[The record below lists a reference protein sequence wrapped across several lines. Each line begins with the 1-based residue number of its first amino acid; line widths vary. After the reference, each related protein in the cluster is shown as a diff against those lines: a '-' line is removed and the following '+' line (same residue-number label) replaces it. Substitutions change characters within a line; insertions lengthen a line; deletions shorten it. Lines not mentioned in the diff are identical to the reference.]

1 MEQMANRA
9 RSLLADSAIAT
20 VALFAAFLLTAGR
33 SVDLSPASLGGVALQ
48 ALIYGGV
55 AAAYSGLFRRE
66 LSPWR
71 YVSTPDALV
80 LARIA
85 ILTAAT
91 FLLLQ
96 FAADRAHSLSRA
108 MLALAPIFQMVGAI
122 SARMLRRAAHE
133 RALDSFAP
141 LKSLSDRAPQ
151 APELLLIGPTTAA
164 ETYLRETGRRR
175 DNTWTPVG
183 IIAPDSKEVGQQ
195 VRGVC
200 IIESIERLDVAL
212 GDLRRWNQYPRAI
225 LFLDEPARLRGLTAA
240 QLGRLKNDGVRLLR
254 LPSIVDLSHEDGLAL
269 LPMRDISV
277 EELLPRDPIE
287 LDRVALRSLV
297 SGRRIL
303 ITGAGGSIGA
313 ELSRQVAA
321 LDAGHVT
328 LLDFSETALFEIDR
342 ELGETFPALSRTAA
356 LVDVRNANR
365 VTDCLLAERPD
376 LVFHAAAL
384 KHVSM
389 VERHPVE
396 GVLTNVLG
404 TWNVAEAA
412 RIAGAAQ
419 MVLISTDKAVDPSNV
434 MGATKRLA
442 EAVIQGQQE
451 GSETR
456 FSAVR
461 FGNVLGSAGSV
472 VPIFR
477 SQIDRGGP
485 VTVTHPEMARYF
497 MTIPEA
503 TQLVLHAT
511 ATCAGDMNPDR
522 ARLFLLEMGEPVKIM
537 DLARQMIALS
547 GRTPGKDIE
556 IEITGLRPG
565 EKLTEELL
573 DGMEDSVPCAPKVL
587 EVVSPTVMGVAPA
600 HLRRLEA
607 IAARGDTDE
616 IRRALFDLVAQIR
629 GEKPAG
635 VPVGQVDPVMPV
647 SGPGFQAREA
657 RQLQGGIIV
666 GADAVDTDDALP
678 AVKEGLGHMEAN
690 EAG

>member
-1 MEQMANRA
+1 MANRA

-635 VPVGQVDPVMPV
+635 VPALRVV
-647 SGPGFQAREA
+647 SNR
-657 RQLQGGIIV
+657 
-666 GADAVDTDDALP
+666 
-678 AVKEGLGHMEAN
+678 
-690 EAG
+690 

>member
-1 MEQMANRA
+1 MDQMAKRA
-9 RSLLADSAIAT
+9 RSLLADTAIAT
-20 VALFAAFLLTAGR
+20 VALFAAFVLTAGR
-33 SVDLSPASLGGVALQ
+33 ASDLSLQVLLSVALQ
-48 ALIYGGV
+48 SLIYGLV
-55 AAAYSGLFRRE
+55 AAAYTGLFRRE

-85 ILTAAT
+85 LLTAAS

-96 FAADRAHSLSRA
+96 FAADRAHNLSRS
-108 MLALAPIFQMVGAI
+108 MLALAPIFQLAGAI

-141 LKSLSDRAPQ
+141 LKSFSDRPHQ
-151 APELLLIGPTTAA
+151 APELLLIGPTSAA
-164 ETYLRETGRRR
+164 ETYLRESGRRR
-175 DNTWTPVG
+175 DATWTPVG
-183 IIAPDSKEVGQQ
+183 IIAPDSREVGQQ

-200 IIESIERLDVAL
+200 IIESIERLELAL
-212 GDLRRWNQYPRAI
+212 ADLRRWNQYPRAI
-225 LFLDEPARLRGLTAA
+225 LFLDEPSRLPGLTAA

-254 LPSIVDLSHEDGLAL
+254 LPSIVDLSVGESLAL

-287 LDRVALRSLV
+287 LDRHALHALVA
-297 SGRRIL
+297 GRRVL

-313 ELSRQVAA
+313 ELSRQVSALEAA
-321 LDAGHVT
+321 HVT

-342 ELGETFPALSRTAA
+342 ELGETFPAMSRNAA
-356 LVDVRNANR
+356 LVDVRNADR
-365 VTDCLLAERPD
+365 VRDCFLAERPD

-404 TWNVAEAA
+404 TWNVSEAA
-412 RIAGAAQ
+412 RVAGAAQ
-419 MVLISTDKAVDPSNV
+419 MVLISTDKAVDPTNV

-442 EAVIQGQQE
+442 EAVIQGQQQ

-485 VTVTHPEMARYF
+485 VTVTHPDMARYF

-511 ATCAGDMNPDR
+511 ATCAADMKPDR

-547 GRTPGKDIE
+547 GRTPGKDID

-565 EKLTEELL
+565 EKLAEELL
-573 DGMEDSVPCAPKVL
+573 DGMETSVPCAPKVL
-587 EVVSPTVMGVAPA
+587 EVVSPTALGVAPA
-600 HLRRLEA
+600 HIRRLEA
-607 IAARGDTDE
+607 IAGRGDAQE
-616 IRRALFDLVAQIR
+616 IRNALFELVAQIR

-635 VPVGQVDPVMPV
+635 
-647 SGPGFQAREA
+647 
-657 RQLQGGIIV
+657 
-666 GADAVDTDDALP
+666 LP
-678 AVKEGLGHMEAN
+678 ALRVVSN
-690 EAG
+690 R

>member
-20 VALFAAFLLTAGR
+20 GALFAAYLLTAGR
-33 SVDLSPASLGGVALQ
+33 SVDLAPASLGAVALQ

-55 AAAYSGLFRRE
+55 AAAYTGLFRRE

-607 IAARGDTDE
+607 IAARGDTEE

-635 VPVGQVDPVMPV
+635 VPALRVV
-647 SGPGFQAREA
+647 SNR
-657 RQLQGGIIV
+657 
-666 GADAVDTDDALP
+666 
-678 AVKEGLGHMEAN
+678 
-690 EAG
+690 